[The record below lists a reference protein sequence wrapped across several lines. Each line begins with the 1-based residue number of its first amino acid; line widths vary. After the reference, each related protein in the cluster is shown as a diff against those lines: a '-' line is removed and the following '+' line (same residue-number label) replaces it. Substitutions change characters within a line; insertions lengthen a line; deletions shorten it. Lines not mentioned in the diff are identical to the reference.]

1 MTSLIAR
8 YGQAAGLIIALL
20 ALVVIFSILGNGF
33 FSMRTL
39 ISISNQIPDLTFV
52 AVGMTLVLIAGGI
65 DLSVGSL
72 LALCSAVLGM
82 AMVDADLGLGIA
94 IVLAALTGIA
104 CGLVSGSITVFTG
117 VPAFIVTL
125 GMLEIARGLAYLVSD
140 SQTLYIGESIEIV
153 AYPLPGLGI
162 SAAYVAA
169 LGVVILGHVLLTRT
183 VFGRY
188 LIAIGTNEDTVYM
201 AGINPRP
208 YRIAVFALSGFLC
221 ALAALSQSARLGSAD
236 PNAAIGLELSAIAAA
251 VIGGTSLM
259 GGRGSVAMTFV
270 GVLVISVLQTGLA
283 SVGADEPSKRI
294 ITGAVIVVAA
304 LVDVWRNRNE

>member
-1 MTSLIAR
+1 VTSLIAR

-72 LALCSAVLGM
+72 LALCSAVLGI
-82 AMVDADLGLGIA
+82 AMVDADLGLSIA
-94 IVLAALTGIA
+94 IVLAAITGIV

-140 SQTLYIGESIEIV
+140 SQTQYIGESIEIV

-188 LIAIGTNEDTVYM
+188 LIAIGTNEDTVHM